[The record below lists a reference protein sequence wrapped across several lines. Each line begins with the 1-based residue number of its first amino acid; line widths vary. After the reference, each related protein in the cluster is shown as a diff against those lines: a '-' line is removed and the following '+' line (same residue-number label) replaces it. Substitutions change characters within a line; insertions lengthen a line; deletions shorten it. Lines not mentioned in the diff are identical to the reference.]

1 MDMDMAVA
9 NVAVFPCTSCKR
21 QARRAASLRPAAQQ
35 YTRVGDLST
44 KVAEQDTPSRSA
56 RARGQRQ
63 LPHNRTAAQVHIAQL
78 QRTSHKHSMDIAQP
92 NSAHSFRRCAQ
103 HANRHMSC
111 HMRPRSGRSQ
121 LYTAVRIAAM
131 DAGSNASTNGMAK
144 CCFDTRGIS
153 NLAFDSSSSGSKAAA
168 VARMLSLA

>member
-44 KVAEQDTPSRSA
+44 KHNYNVHATSTQWT
-56 RARGQRQ
+56 
-63 LPHNRTAAQVHIAQL
+63 LPNRTVRIPFAAVHNMP
-78 QRTSHKHSMDIAQP
+78 TDI
-92 NSAHSFRRCAQ
+92 C
-103 HANRHMSC
+103 HATRLG
-111 HMRPRSGRSQ
+111 SGRSQ